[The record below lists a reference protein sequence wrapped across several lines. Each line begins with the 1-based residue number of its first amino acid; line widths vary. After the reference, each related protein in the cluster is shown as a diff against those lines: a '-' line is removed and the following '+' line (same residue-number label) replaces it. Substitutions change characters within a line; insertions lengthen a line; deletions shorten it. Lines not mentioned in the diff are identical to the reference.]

1 MSAYPLIIASF
12 PSMTYTPQLL
22 DVNLSINNCRISIN
36 DLQTSVALR
45 SAYPIIISA
54 RLSMTYKPQLSWGQ
68 LLHQSLPCIHH
79 WLTNLRCLDVSLSIN
94 HCRISINNLL
104 TSVALMSAYPLII
117 AAYQSVTYKPQL
129 PWDQSSHQSIIATY
143 PSMTYKP
150 RFPWCQHIHQSLP
163 HIHQWLTSPGFL
175 VVSLPINHCRISI
188 NYLQPS
194 DALRSA
200 YSSKHCLTILICLE
214 HIHQSLPY
222 IHHWLNNLSRLDV
235 SLSFN
240 HWRISI
246 NNLLTSV
253 SL

>member
-1 MSAYPLIIASF
+1 MPHI
-12 PSMTYTPQLL
+12 
-22 DVNLSINNCRISIN
+22 
-36 DLQTSVALR
+36 
-45 SAYPIIISA
+45 
-54 RLSMTYKPQLSWGQ
+54 
-68 LLHQSLPCIHH
+68 HQ
-79 WLTNLRCLDVSLSIN
+79 WLTNLSSLDVSLSIN

-104 TSVALMSAYPLII
+104 TSVALLSAFPLII

-150 RFPWCQHIHQSLP
+150 C
-163 HIHQWLTSPGFL
+163 FL
-175 VVSLPINHCRISI
+175 GVSISINHCRISI
-188 NYLQPS
+188 NDLQALVSLLSACPSIIAAYPSITTKPS

-200 YSSKHCLTILICLE
+200 YSSKHCLTNLICLE
-214 HIHQSLPY
+214 HIHHSLPY